1 MKIEVE
7 TPIAPA
13 KNKPLRKRK
22 SKNDKSICTFRCLNY
37 KFLFINKI

>member
-22 SKNDKSICTFRCLNY
+22 SKNDKSICTLCCL
-37 KFLFINKI
+37 L